1 MFERYQVS
9 FDWVK
14 SSGPTDDQDTGSG
27 PEPEPGLPF
36 DRKLK
41 HSLLGAEAVGAGSA
55 PAVAPGP
62 GASARALVAV
72 AARDAEDVEDDDEP
86 MTETGTDLL
95 ELGSWQILKPAW
107 RGHQNAAMKLRSRSD
122 GVKQA
127 TDTLRTQLL
136 QTMKSHG
143 IGRVAVTAPTSGC
156 GTTYTT
162 LNLALSMAAIPD
174 VTTVLLD
181 LNQRKPGLGEAL
193 GHKPVQSMAGLLS
206 GEVPYYDYL
215 ERYGENLAVGLNS
228 DVPENP
234 SELLQSQSTAD
245 VLDEITGGLTP
256 DVMLC
261 DMPPLLEY
269 DDVMAFLPQV
279 DGVLLVVDGTKTVA
293 EDIAQCQKMLNDR
306 VPLLGVVL
314 NRGRLPRKKAR
325 RR

>member
-1 MFERYQVS
+1 MFERYEVS
-9 FDWVK
+9 FDWAK
-14 SSGPTDDQDTGSG
+14 TSGPTDDQDTGFG
-27 PEPEPGLPF
+27 RAPEPGLPF

-41 HSLLGAEAVGAGSA
+41 HSLLGAEAA
-55 PAVAPGP
+55 GP
-62 GASARALVAV
+62 GAGPAAAQGQGATATALVAV
-72 AARDAEDVEDDDEP
+72 AAQDVEDDDEP

-107 RGHQNAAMKLRSRSD
+107 RGHQNAAQKLRSRSD
-122 GVKQA
+122 SVKKA
-127 TDTLRTQLL
+127 TDSLRTQLL

-156 GTTYTT
+156 GTTYTA

-193 GHKPVQSMAGLLS
+193 GHQPVQSMPALLS

-228 DVPENP
+228 DVPPNP

-256 DVMLC
+256 DVILC

-279 DGVLLVVDGTKTVA
+279 DGVLLVVDGTRTVA

>member
-1 MFERYQVS
+1 MFERYEVS
-9 FDWVK
+9 FDWAK
-14 SSGPTDDQDTGSG
+14 SKGPTDDQETGSG
-27 PEPEPGLPF
+27 RAPEPGLPF

-41 HSLLGAEAVGAGSA
+41 HSLLGAEAIEAGAA
-55 PAVAPGP
+55 PVVEPGP
-62 GASARALVAV
+62 GASAGALVAV
-72 AARDAEDVEDDDEP
+72 PAGERMDGGER
-86 MTETGTDLL
+86 MTQTGTDLL

-107 RGHQNAAMKLRSRSD
+107 RGHQSAAMKLRSRSD
-122 GVKQA
+122 GVKKA

-162 LNLALSMAAIPD
+162 VNLALSMAAIPD

-181 LNQRKPGLGEAL
+181 LNQRRPGLGEAL
-193 GHKPVQSMAGLLS
+193 GHKPVQSISALLG

-228 DVPENP
+228 DVPPNP

-245 VLDEITGGLTP
+245 VLDEITGALTP

-269 DDVMAFLPQV
+269 DDVAAFLPQV
-279 DGVLLVVDGTKTVA
+279 DGVLLVVDGTRTVA

>member
-1 MFERYQVS
+1 M
-9 FDWVK
+9 
-14 SSGPTDDQDTGSG
+14 
-27 PEPEPGLPF
+27 PF

-41 HSLLGAEAVGAGSA
+41 HSLLGAEAIEAGAA
-55 PAVAPGP
+55 PVVAPGP
-62 GASARALVAV
+62 GATGGAMVVRSAGG
-72 AARDAEDVEDDDEP
+72 EEDDGDR
-86 MTETGTDLL
+86 MMQTGTDLL

-107 RGHQNAAMKLRSRSD
+107 RGHQSAALKLRSRSD
-122 GVKQA
+122 SVKQA

-193 GHKPVQSMAGLLS
+193 GHKPVQSMAALLG
-206 GEVPYYDYL
+206 GEVAYYDYL

-256 DVMLC
+256 DVILC

-269 DDVMAFLPQV
+269 DDVLAFLPQV

-293 EDIAQCQKMLNDR
+293 EDIAQCQKMLNGR